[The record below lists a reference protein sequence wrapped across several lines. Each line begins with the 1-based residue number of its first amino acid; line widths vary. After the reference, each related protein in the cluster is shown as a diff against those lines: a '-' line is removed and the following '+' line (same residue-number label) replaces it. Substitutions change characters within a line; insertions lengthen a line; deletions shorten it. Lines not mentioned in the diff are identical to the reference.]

1 MKKYYITGISGAGK
15 STIAKELAKKGFV
28 TFDIDD
34 VEGLCHWMNKATKEN
49 VGNRAG
55 IGRDFVE
62 EHKWVVNI
70 EKMKELLNSYEED
83 LVVSGVCANQDEFL
97 DLFDKVFLLHCSEE
111 TFIHRLNTREDDR
124 FGKDPGQQEGVI
136 NWYKSFEEKMRAQ
149 GAIAVNSEGK
159 LDDVVNEIFSR
170 IN

>member
-15 STIAKELAKKGFV
+15 TTVAKELSKKGFAH
-28 TFDIDD
+28 FDIDD
-34 VEGLCHWMNKATKEN
+34 VEGLCYWINKVTKEN

-55 IGRDFVE
+55 TGRSFVE
-62 EHKWVVNI
+62 EHKWIVDI
-70 EKMKELLNSYEED
+70 KKMKTLLNSYKED
-83 LVVSGVCANQDEFL
+83 LVVSGVCANQDDFL
-97 DLFDKVFLLHCSEE
+97 NLFDKVFLLHCSEE

-136 NWYKSFEEKMRAQ
+136 NWYKSFEKRMKDL
-149 GAIAVNSEGK
+149 GAIAISSEGEIDK
-159 LDDVVNEIFSR
+159 VVNKTLSH